1 MSFEVAADSY
11 DRFMGRYSRHLSAQ
25 LADLAGITAGQTVLD
40 VGCGTGLLTAEL
52 VDRVGAAA
60 VTAVDPSESF
70 VEAVRER
77 QPGVRVERA
86 VAEELPFPDASLDA
100 AIAQL
105 VVHFMNDPV
114 AGLHEMARVT
124 RPGGVVA
131 ACVWDHSAGG
141 QGPLTPFFVASHEL
155 DPSAPEESGRPGARP
170 GHLAELFREAGI
182 GGVVESTLTI
192 AVEHPSFEE
201 WWAPFELG
209 VGPTAAF
216 VESLDPER
224 KKRLLELTRA
234 ALPAG
239 EPFVVHA
246 RAWAVR
252 GTAGGD

>member
-25 LADLAGITAGQTVLD
+25 LADLAGVAAGQEVLD

-52 VDRVGAAA
+52 VRRVEPSS

-77 QPGVRVERA
+77 QPGVTVERA
-86 VAEELPFPDASLDA
+86 VAEQLPFPDASFDA

-105 VVHFMNDPV
+105 VVHFMDDPV
-114 AGLHEMARVT
+114 AGLREMARVT
-124 RPGGVVA
+124 RQGGIVA

-155 DPSAPEESGRPGARP
+155 DASAPGESERPGARQ

-182 GGVVESTLTI
+182 GELEEATLNLS
-192 AVEHPSFEE
+192 VEHPSFEE
-201 WWAPFELG
+201 WWGPFELG
-209 VGPTAAF
+209 VGPTSAF
-216 VESLDPER
+216 VESLEPARKER
-224 KKRLLELTRA
+224 LRDLCRA
-234 ALPAG
+234 SLPPG

-252 GTAGGD
+252 GVAG